1 MKISKVKLDQ
11 LIEASKAY
19 YGVDFKSKAECKKL
33 VDILVDTNE
42 NLGCKAKHVD
52 SLIFAIVARGTGLK
66 PDASHE
72 DIYKILEMLGYEVT
86 E

>member
-1 MKISKVKLDQ
+1 MKIKKAQLDK
-11 LIEASKAY
+11 LIEVSKEY
-19 YGVDFKSKAECKKL
+19 YGVDFKSKAEAERL

-66 PDASHE
+66 PDASNE
-72 DIYKILEMLGYEVT
+72 DIYKTLEILGYEVT